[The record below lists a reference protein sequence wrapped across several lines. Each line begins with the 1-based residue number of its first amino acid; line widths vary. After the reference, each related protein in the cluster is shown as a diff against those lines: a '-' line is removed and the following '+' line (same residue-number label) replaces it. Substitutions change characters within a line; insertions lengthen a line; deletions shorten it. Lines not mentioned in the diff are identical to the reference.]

1 LSEPAS
7 IAVPPV
13 QDEGLRCL
21 KCGYNLTG
29 LPGSICPECGVTV
42 IWEAVRRRRDEL
54 RGRIGTPWE
63 RWRWRLKPAAFVVTC
78 LQVALL
84 PWRFARQVRDRPSLL
99 SAGAFLL
106 VCMSAPILWVGL
118 GLLGFGSGDGDT
130 LAWWLCGVICQV
142 GFQTFVFGLLLPV
155 NGVRGSLRFWFAV
168 SAYTSYPLLPEIWT
182 SPPYILADE
191 SNLYPFHLLL
201 GRSGSGCVWTSLLF
215 YLWWIGLF
223 IVALLRLPRRR
234 WWRIAIMI
242 VAIPLMTY
250 GSTYFGCHMAQGLD
264 AAGKALGVR

>member
-1 LSEPAS
+1 
-7 IAVPPV
+7 
-13 QDEGLRCL
+13 
-21 KCGYNLTG
+21 
-29 LPGSICPECGVTV
+29 VTV